1 MEQKLE
7 ELKAWQDDVRRT
19 LERDIEQMKEELE
32 QKINLMR
39 LMEATG
45 ELLSEVD
52 HLNSELQEEKEKRR
66 LIKVVNVAGNYNDI
80 HENSSV
86 NMS

>member
-1 MEQKLE
+1 
-7 ELKAWQDDVRRT
+7 
-19 LERDIEQMKEELE
+19 
-32 QKINLMR
+32 
-39 LMEATG
+39 MEATG

-80 HENSSV
+80 HDNSSV
-86 NMS
+86 TRI

>member
-1 MEQKLE
+1 MEQNFN
-7 ELKAWQDDVRRT
+7 ELKAWQNDVRRT

-39 LMEATG
+39 LIEATG

-80 HENSSV
+80 HDNSSV
-86 NMS
+86 TRI

>member
-1 MEQKLE
+1 MEQNFN

-39 LMEATG
+39 LIEATG

-80 HENSSV
+80 HDNSSV
-86 NMS
+86 TRI

>member
-1 MEQKLE
+1 MEQNFN
-7 ELKAWQDDVRRT
+7 ELKAWQNDVRRT

-80 HENSSV
+80 HDNSSV
-86 NMS
+86 TRI

>member
-1 MEQKLE
+1 MEQNFN

-66 LIKVVNVAGNYNDI
+66 LIKVVNVVGNYNDI

>member
-1 MEQKLE
+1 MEQNFN
-7 ELKAWQDDVRRT
+7 ELKAWQNDVRRT
-19 LERDIEQMKEELE
+19 LERDIEHMKEELE

-80 HENSSV
+80 HDNSSV
-86 NMS
+86 TRI

>member
-1 MEQKLE
+1 MEQNLE
-7 ELKAWQDDVRRT
+7 DLKTWQDGARRM
-19 LERDIEQMKEELE
+19 LDREIEQMQETLE

-39 LMEATG
+39 LLEVTG

-52 HLNSELQEEKEKRR
+52 HLNCELQEEREKRR

-80 HENSSV
+80 HDNSSV
-86 NMS
+86 TRI